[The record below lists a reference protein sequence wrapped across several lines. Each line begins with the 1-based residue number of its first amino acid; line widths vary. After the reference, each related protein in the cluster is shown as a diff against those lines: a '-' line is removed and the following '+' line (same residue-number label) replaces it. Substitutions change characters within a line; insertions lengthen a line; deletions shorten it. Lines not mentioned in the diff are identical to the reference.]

1 MIESILLVSAL
12 SLDAFAASVAYSTHK
27 IKIPFI
33 SATII
38 NVICS
43 SFLAVSLFLGSIIK
57 EFVPV
62 KVTST
67 ISFIILFSFGIY
79 YLFDSMVK
87 NYVRKNRDSNKK
99 LKIKFS
105 DLSFIIDICIDE
117 TKADMDHSKILSPK
131 EALYLSTALSLDSLA
146 IGLGSSLGNV
156 NYMQIV
162 ILSLI
167 SDFVFVYAGAFV
179 GRKFVEK
186 SKLNLSWIS
195 GIILIFLAITRII

>member
-1 MIESILLVSAL
+1 
-12 SLDAFAASVAYSTHK
+12 
-27 IKIPFI
+27 
-33 SATII
+33 
-38 NVICS
+38 
-43 SFLAVSLFLGSIIK
+43 
-57 EFVPV
+57 
-62 KVTST
+62 
-67 ISFIILFSFGIY
+67 
-79 YLFDSMVK
+79 MVK

-167 SDFVFVYAGAFV
+167 SDFVFVYAWSIC
-179 GRKFVEK
+179 RKK
-186 SKLNLSWIS
+186 IC
-195 GIILIFLAITRII
+195 

>member
-1 MIESILLVSAL
+1 M
-12 SLDAFAASVAYSTHK
+12 
-27 IKIPFI
+27 
-33 SATII
+33 
-38 NVICS
+38 
-43 SFLAVSLFLGSIIK
+43 SLFLGSIIK

-186 SKLNLSWIS
+186 SKLNLSWLS